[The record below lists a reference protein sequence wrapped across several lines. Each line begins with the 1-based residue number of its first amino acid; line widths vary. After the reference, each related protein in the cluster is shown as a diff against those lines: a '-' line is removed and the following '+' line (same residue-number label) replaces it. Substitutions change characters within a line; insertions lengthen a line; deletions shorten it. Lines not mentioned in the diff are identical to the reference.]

1 LKDFIRGY
9 VAKLKKDGAVVGLS
23 GGLDSAVI
31 LKLCSMAIGS
41 KNVLAVVLPER
52 DSSAKNIQDALRL
65 AKELEI
71 KCIRKRITPILSLIG
86 IYRMYPPS
94 FLFKKSVIE
103 KYINKK
109 RKSISES
116 LGEDLYISNLTGN
129 SNRELCRGIAYYRIK
144 HRVRSVL
151 LFYYAE
157 LNNYLFVGC
166 ANKSEWMT
174 GFFVKYGDSIAD
186 IMPIISFYK
195 TQIFAMADYLKLPD
209 YIINKAPSPDLLP
222 GVLDEDMLGIPYRK
236 LDIILY
242 GMEKKYPFNKIAGIS
257 GATYSE
263 IKRVKEIVDKSEY
276 LRKWPITF

>member
-1 LKDFIRGY
+1 
-9 VAKLKKDGAVVGLS
+9 
-23 GGLDSAVI
+23 
-31 LKLCSMAIGS
+31 MAIGS
-41 KNVLAVVLPER
+41 KNVLAVILPER
-52 DSSAKNIQDALRL
+52 DSSANNIQNALKL

-116 LGEDLYISNLTGN
+116 LGEDLYISNLTGS
-129 SNRELCRGIAYYRIK
+129 SNKELCKGMAYYRIK

-157 LNNYLFVGC
+157 LNNYLLVGC

-209 YIINKAPSPDLLP
+209 YIIKKAPSPDLLP
-222 GVLDEDMLGIPYRK
+222 GVLDEDMIGIPYRK

-242 GMEKKYPFNKIAGIS
+242 GLEKKYSFSEIARIS